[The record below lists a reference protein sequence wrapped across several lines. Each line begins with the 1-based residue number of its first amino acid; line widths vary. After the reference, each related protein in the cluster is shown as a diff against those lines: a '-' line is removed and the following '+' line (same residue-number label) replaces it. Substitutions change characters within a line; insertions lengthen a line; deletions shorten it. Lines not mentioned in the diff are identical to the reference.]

1 MNAAQTRHFGAMH
14 QGPDVLNSRSE
25 IRGNTLSIINSNIS
39 FHKAGV
45 IRELPLVLRVGEANV
60 MNQEKDE
67 DTERRHAA
75 AQSKAS
81 SEIGSTSGE
90 TTF

>member
-1 MNAAQTRHFGAMH
+1 MSSTQDRKLGVTHYQLSTAISPSTR
-14 QGPDVLNSRSE
+14 
-25 IRGNTLSIINSNIS
+25 
-39 FHKAGV
+39 AGV
-45 IRELPLVLRVGEANV
+45 TRELPLVLRVGEANV